1 MHHRIYLWFLFFLIV
16 FPVLSLSQSGRTE
29 LLGVIRDAS
38 GLPVP
43 NATVTVQ
50 GLATMARFLTTSDD
64 RGEYHLI
71 GLPAGQ
77 YVITVE
83 QAGFAVYRQSGITLR
98 LADRAVLDVKLQVG
112 QTSETLDV
120 T

>member
-1 MHHRIYLWFLFFLIV
+1 MARHTCRLLVLLMLI
-16 FPVLSLSQSGRTE
+16 FPAFSFGQAGLTE
-29 LLGVIRDAS
+29 LLGVVRDAS

-43 NATVTVQ
+43 NAAITAQ
-50 GLATMARFLTTSDD
+50 SQATMARYPATSNDK
-64 RGEYHLI
+64 GEYHLL

-83 QAGFAVYRQSGITLR
+83 QAGFAVYRQSGISLR

-112 QTSETLDV
+112 QASE
-120 T
+120 